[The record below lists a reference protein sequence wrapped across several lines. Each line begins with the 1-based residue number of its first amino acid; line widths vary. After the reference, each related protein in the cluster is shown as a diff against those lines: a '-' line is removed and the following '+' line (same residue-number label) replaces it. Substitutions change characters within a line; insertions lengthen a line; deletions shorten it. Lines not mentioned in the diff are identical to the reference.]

1 MEVKKEDYYGL
12 VNYRGRVKYYHI
24 TGSQDNNSARIKY
37 IDYNP
42 NREWPGVWVRNFN
55 ERLIEKFEKGSVE
68 YEYFNSLTLEFHSLV
83 TDLML
88 KAKER
93 AADKTLPE
101 IFYWYDIGTDYI
113 QQAYKKA
120 YKSIEKPEHIN
131 F

>member
-1 MEVKKEDYYGL
+1 MTQKEDYYGL

-24 TGSQDNNSARIKY
+24 TASEDGRVRIEY

-42 NREWPGVWVRNFN
+42 NREWKGVWVNNFN
-55 ERLIEKFEKGSVE
+55 ERLIEKFEKGSLE
-68 YEYFNSLTLEFHSLV
+68 YEYFNSLTSKWHSLL

-93 AADKTLPE
+93 AVDKKLPE
-101 IFYWYDIGTDYI
+101 IFYWNDIGTSATK
-113 QQAYKKA
+113 QAYKKA

-131 F
+131 L